1 MSREFWMALSA
12 SQSVAR
18 PGPPVTVFAAFD
30 TKSRRV
36 TRLPAT
42 LPAMSPAACLQLVL
56 NSIRAIC
63 IVLALST
70 LLDAG
75 AQADSLSGNSPRS
88 VVTRY
93 LNALRRLDQ
102 DEMDRFLA
110 DTVILRSMDGDEWT
124 LDRTYSRDMR
134 AFERAMRT
142 RWSFRVRT
150 ADGERVTVALAEANE
165 FYDLLGVG
173 TRTQVEHYFVR
184 GGRIDR
190 METIALS
197 HESGDYSKAYEG
209 FKRWLSH
216 TPAASNQRLT
226 RDEGKTLIF
235 NGVSAGA
242 MRPWLQRWA
251 KER

>member
-18 PGPPVTVFAAFD
+18 RGRPATVFEAFD
-30 TKSRRV
+30 TKGRRV
-36 TRLPAT
+36 GRLPDM
-42 LPAMSPAACLQLVL
+42 LPAMSRATYLQLAL

-63 IVLALST
+63 IALALSA

-75 AQADSLSGNSPRS
+75 AQANSLSRNAPRD

-93 LNALRRLDQ
+93 LKALQKLDQ
-102 DEMDRFLA
+102 NEMDHLLA
-110 DTVILRSMDGDEWT
+110 DTVTLRNMDGDEWT
-124 LDRTYSRDMR
+124 LDRMYSRDIR
-134 AFERAMRT
+134 AFERAMKT

-150 ADGERVTVALAEANE
+150 AHGERVTVALTEANE

-190 METIALS
+190 METIDLS
-197 HESGDYSKAYEG
+197 HESGDYSKVYES

-216 TPAASNQRLT
+216 TPAASDQRLT

-235 NGVSAGA
+235 NGESAGA